1 MKHLVLAADPE
12 QTVTELRSFAPP
24 PAEVAAAVTG
34 IVEDVRAQG
43 DAAVRAH
50 TARLDKVDLPEQ
62 YGLPAAALEA
72 ALAGLRPDL
81 RDALELAAANIRAYH
96 EREAPRPWRERLAQ
110 GQIVGQ
116 NVVPLAVAGLY
127 VPGGHADYPSS
138 VLMTVIPAQV
148 AGVDRIVVCSPP
160 RPDGGVAAGVAAAC
174 ALLGVGDVLPV
185 GGAQA
190 VAAMAFGTDVVP
202 RCDVIAGPGNA
213 YVTEAKRQVMG
224 RVRIDGLAGPS
235 EVLIVADGSG
245 DPTWLAADLLAQAE
259 HGSGAMGAL
268 LDIGGTLGDKVASEL
283 GLLCA
288 RLKVFVHN
296 VAVVSCADREAALDF
311 VNRFAPEHLELHLPD
326 AAELLPR
333 VRNAGAVF
341 CGPYAA
347 TAFADYAAGTNHVL
361 PTGGAARFGQ
371 GLSTSE
377 FVKRM
382 GVLELDEIAASA
394 LAPAVVTI
402 AREEGLRAHAR
413 SAELRAGLG
422 VAPPDRHTGGPAG
435 QGASSDQPT
444 GGSASPAAN
453 DVAPGEGT

>member
-12 QTVTELRSFAPP
+12 QTVAELRSFAPP
-24 PAEVAAAVTG
+24 PAEVSAAVAQ
-34 IVEDVRAQG
+34 IVGDVRAQG

-50 TARLDKVDLPEQ
+50 TARLDTVDLPED

-72 ALAGLRPDL
+72 ARAGLRPEL
-81 RDALELAAANIRAYH
+81 RAALGLAAANIRAYH
-96 EREAPRPWRERLAQ
+96 EHEAPKSWRERLAQ
-110 GQIVGQ
+110 GQVVGQ
-116 NVVPLAVAGLY
+116 NIVPLAVAGLY
-127 VPGGHADYPSS
+127 VPGGLADYPSS

-148 AGVDRIVVCSPP
+148 AGVGRIVVCSPP

-174 ALLGVGDVLPV
+174 ALLGVRDVLPV

-190 VAAMAFGTDVVP
+190 VAAMAFGTGVVP

-224 RVRIDGLAGPS
+224 QVRIDGLAGPS
-235 EVLIVADGSG
+235 EVLIVADQTG
-245 DPTWLAADLLAQAE
+245 DPVWLAADLLAQAE
-259 HGSGAMGAL
+259 HGAGAMGAL
-268 LDIGGTLGDKVASEL
+268 LDIGGTLGDEVATEL

-288 RLKVFVHN
+288 RLKIFVHN

-371 GLSTSE
+371 GLSVSE
-377 FVKRM
+377 FVRRM
-382 GVLELDEIAASA
+382 AVLELDATAAAA

-402 AREEGLRAHAR
+402 AREEGLAAHAR
-413 SAELRAGLG
+413 SAELRAGPSASADDQTAG
-422 VAPPDRHTGGPAG
+422 DGARPVIEAAPPV
-435 QGASSDQPT
+435 
-444 GGSASPAAN
+444 AN
-453 DVAPGEGT
+453 DKAPGEGT